1 VRRGNLQE
9 SWRSVVPTPK
19 IWDSEAQVA
28 LINQWR
34 SAHAK
39 IVSEPEDRP
48 WKLREFMAADLDDNL
63 IRVFDDFR
71 GNMQKTAIL
80 VVAPLSTQLST
91 RRVAH
96 RNRRPGRSRRLH
108 KKLRRRAESRLVG
121 PARARSRLHAPEVRA
136 AGPT

>member
-1 VRRGNLQE
+1 MRRGNLQE

-48 WKLREFMAADLDDNL
+48 WKLREFMAAYFY
-63 IRVFDDFR
+63 V
-71 GNMQKTAIL
+71 
-80 VVAPLSTQLST
+80 
-91 RRVAH
+91 
-96 RNRRPGRSRRLH
+96 
-108 KKLRRRAESRLVG
+108 RRAEQGYCDKHHYSSRF
-121 PARARSRLHAPEVRA
+121 
-136 AGPT
+136 

>member
-1 VRRGNLQE
+1 MRRGNLQE
-9 SWRSVVPTPK
+9 SWRSVVPTLK

-63 IRVFDDFR
+63 IRVFDDFP
-71 GNMQKTAIL
+71 GEPAKDSYSHCGAAFHAAIHS
-80 VVAPLSTQLST
+80 A
-91 RRVAH
+91 RR
-96 RNRRPGRSRRLH
+96 
-108 KKLRRRAESRLVG
+108 
-121 PARARSRLHAPEVRA
+121 
-136 AGPT
+136 T